1 MPARR
6 RLPGV
11 EIDHEAVRQ
20 ARIGAGLSLAEVAG
34 SALTR
39 QAVHLI
45 ETGKARPSVR
55 SLRIIADRLGMPI
68 SAFLRSSPSRSRGRD
83 PRLVELEQ
91 LCLAHQY
98 ERATELADE
107 VLRDDAAP
115 IDAQAGAHFY
125 MGQAL
130 RHLGRTGQALEHLG
144 RARELFEALDDPWM
158 VAETMDWQAS
168 TLHPEESVEAV
179 SLAEQALRRYRS
191 LEPRQ
196 PATEARMLEHLGT
209 FLIGQQAFEQARSCY
224 EEALH
229 LAGGL
234 LDLGRLA
241 RIYQGL
247 SRCHASL
254 GETAR
259 ATELA
264 ERAVALYAIED
275 ELRPRPAQ
283 AALPRAENDL
293 ALLLIEQDQLE
304 RAETLLTS
312 ALARLTAVGV
322 DRPRAHLL
330 LSLAG
335 LRHRQ
340 GRVDEA
346 RALSQQAAELAER
359 LKEPEA
365 AATAYEQLGQIH
377 AERGERAQANRCFQ
391 RALALLERSGM
402 TERRERCVALR
413 ARVMAARSDPAPGR
427 GEAGA

>member
-1 MPARR
+1 MQARR

-55 SLRIIADRLGMPI
+55 SLRIIAERLGMPI
-68 SAFLRSSPSRSRGRD
+68 SAFLRSSPNRSRGRD
-83 PRLVELEQ
+83 PRVAELEQ
-91 LCLAHQY
+91 LCLGHRY
-98 ERATELADE
+98 ERAVELAEE
-107 VLRDDAAP
+107 VLRDDTAP

-125 MGQAL
+125 LGQAL
-130 RHLGRTGQALEHLG
+130 RHLDHVDQALEHL
-144 RARELFEALDDPWM
+144 RQARELFEALDDPWM

-168 TLHPEESVEAV
+168 TLHLEEKGEAV

-209 FLIGQQAFEQARSCY
+209 FLAGQGAFEQARGCY

-234 LDLGRLA
+234 LDLARLA

-247 SRCHASL
+247 SRCHANL

-259 ATELA
+259 AVELA

-275 ELRPRPAQ
+275 DLRPRPAQ
-283 AALPRAENDL
+283 TAFPRAEEEL
-293 ALLLIEQDQLE
+293 AQLLIEEGRLE

-312 ALARLTAVGV
+312 ALARLAE
-322 DRPRAHLL
+322 
-330 LSLAG
+330 G
-335 LRHRQ
+335 LDQ
-340 GRVDEA
+340 
-346 RALSQQAAELAER
+346 
-359 LKEPEA
+359 PEVA
-365 AATAYEQLGQIH
+365 AAAYEQLGQIH

-391 RALALLERSGM
+391 RALGLLERAGLS
-402 TERRERCVALR
+402 ERRDRCAALR
-413 ARVMAARSDPAPGR
+413 ARVLAGMGGQGPAG
-427 GEAGA
+427 G